1 MKMHTDCCPPVNNSR
16 RKFRFVKRC
25 ISILVITGVCAA
37 TASAGGGPSGKIVF
51 ASASGP
57 AGQGQIWVMN
67 ADGSGRHP
75 VSQATSNLSAP
86 ALSRDGTR
94 IAFVKRGDVYVMGV
108 TGAKVRRLTFSG
120 RSTEGAPA
128 WSADGRWIAYS
139 SYRAGRSAIWKMRA
153 DGGRKTLLAAGRT
166 LDVPSWS
173 PDGMRIAYAGVSG
186 QIWIMNA
193 DGSGKHRLTRTA
205 SGKGVDWA
213 PSWSPDG
220 GRIAYESNVDTGPRD
235 LTNEI
240 WVIGA
245 DGSHPVRLTHNAL
258 NDNRPVWSPNGDW
271 ILFSSPL
278 PHPGIAHLW
287 LMRPNGKSL
296 HRVTPWAGEQYAASW
311 AR

>member
-1 MKMHTDCCPPVNNSR
+1 MM
-16 RKFRFVKRC
+16 RF
-25 ISILVITGVCAA
+25 ISILVVTGICAA
-37 TASAGGGPSGKIVF
+37 AASAGGGPTGKIVF
-51 ASASGP
+51 ASASG
-57 AGQGQIWVMN
+57 AGGNWQIWVIN
-67 ADGSGRHP
+67 ANGSRRHP
-75 VSQATSNLSAP
+75 VSPATSNVGAP

-94 IAFVKRGDVYVMGV
+94 IAFVRRGDVYVMGV
-108 TGAKVRRLTFSG
+108 TGTKVRRLTFSG
-120 RSTEGAPA
+120 SSTEGAPA
-128 WSADGRWIAYS
+128 WSPDGGWMAYS
-139 SYRAGRSAIWKMRA
+139 SYRSGRSAIWKMRA

-186 QIWIMNA
+186 QIWVMNA
-193 DGSGKHRLTRTA
+193 DGSAKHGLTRTA

-220 GRIAYESNVDTGPRD
+220 RRIAYESDVGTGPRD

-258 NDNRPVWSPNGDW
+258 NDNRPVWSPDGNW
-271 ILFSSPL
+271 ILFSSQR
-278 PHPGIAHLW
+278 PHPGVAHLW
-287 LMRPNGKSL
+287 LMRPNGKAL
-296 HRVTPWAGEQYAASW
+296 QRVTPWAGEQYAATW